1 MTLTLAHAGHWIV
14 DALYTLPVVVI
25 VVWISVR
32 TVIDRR
38 REERGELTPSRAPE
52 DRAPDPPV

>member
-1 MTLTLAHAGHWIV
+1 MPPLAHAGHWLIEV
-14 DALYTLPVVVI
+14 LYILPVVVI

-32 TVIDRR
+32 TVLDRR
-38 REERGELTPSRAPE
+38 REARGDLTPVRAPE